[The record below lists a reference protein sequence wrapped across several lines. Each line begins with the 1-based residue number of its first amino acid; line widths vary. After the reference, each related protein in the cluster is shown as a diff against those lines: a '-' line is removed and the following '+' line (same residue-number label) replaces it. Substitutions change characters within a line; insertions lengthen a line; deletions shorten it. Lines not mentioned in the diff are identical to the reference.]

1 MNTNQIMSEM
11 DFVKYAI
18 ENHTI
23 INEDRMYPY
32 IVFQYKVPNI
42 YTCPTHDLE
51 ICMRHS
57 ILRDRR
63 LHCPSLRIVHSPNCD
78 LMTDNGH
85 RDYGL
90 RRCTRKLLHPNRVTK
105 FKINM
110 KSDEVAYLGFFGE
123 GVNYIDY
130 ISMISNMTIKSEHI
144 GKCKELEN
152 LIISPTSSIEKF
164 DMQDIPKN
172 IKYLK
177 IYEDMDSAVNGN
189 IETLITRKYLYSLYL
204 VGYGYT
210 GDVKKLISMSNIKNA
225 NIIAANA
232 TGFDTIK
239 KSDFPTALKF
249 DSGDFWV
256 NIMKR

>member
-1 MNTNQIMSEM
+1 MNPKLIKSER

-18 ENHTI
+18 EHRTI
-23 INEDRMYPY
+23 VNEENMYPY
-32 IVFQYKVPNI
+32 IIFQYKAPGR
-42 YTCPTHDLE
+42 YTYPAHDLE

-63 LHCPSLRIVHSPNCD
+63 LHCPSLRIVHSTNCD
-78 LMTDNGH
+78 LMTDNGY
-85 RDYGL
+85 RDCGL
-90 RRCTRKLLHPNRVTK
+90 RRCTRKLLHPNRVTE
-105 FKINM
+105 FKIHM
-110 KSDEVAYLGFFGE
+110 KTDGVAYLGFFGE

-130 ISMISNMTIKSEHI
+130 ISMVSHMTIKSEHI

-152 LIISPTSSIEKF
+152 LVVSPSSSIAKF

-172 IKYLK
+172 IKFLK
-177 IYEDMDSAVNGN
+177 IDGDMYSAVNGN

-225 NIIAANA
+225 SIMAPNA
-232 TGFDTIK
+232 TGFNEIK
-239 KSDFPTALKF
+239 KSDFPTALQF
-249 DSGDFWV
+249 DSGDCWV

>member
-1 MNTNQIMSEM
+1 MNTKPIMSER

-18 ENHTI
+18 ENRTI
-23 INEDRMYPY
+23 INEENMYPY
-32 IVFQYKVPNI
+32 IVFRYKVPNR
-42 YTCPTHDLE
+42 YTYPTHDLE

-85 RDYGL
+85 REYGL
-90 RRCTRKLLHPNRVTK
+90 RICTRKLLHPNRVTE

-110 KSDEVAYLGFFGE
+110 KTDGVAYLGFFGE

-130 ISMISNMTIKSEHI
+130 IAMVSHMIIKSEHI

-152 LIISPTSSIEKF
+152 LVISPTSSISKF

-172 IKYLK
+172 IKFLK
-177 IYEDMDSAVNGN
+177 IDGDMYSAVNGN
-189 IETLITRKYLYSLYL
+189 IETLITRKNLYSLYL

-210 GDVKKLISMSNIKNA
+210 GNVKQLISMSNIKNA
-225 NIIAANA
+225 NIIAPNV

-239 KSDFPTALKF
+239 KSDYPTAVQF
-249 DSGDFWV
+249 DSGNSWV

>member
-1 MNTNQIMSEM
+1 MNAKPIKNER

-18 ENHTI
+18 EHRTI
-23 INEDRMYPY
+23 MDEERMYPY
-32 IVFQYKVPNI
+32 IVFKYKSPKRYVYPN
-42 YTCPTHDLE
+42 HDLE

-90 RRCTRKLLHPNRVTK
+90 RRCTRKLLHPNRVTE

-110 KSDEVAYLGFFGE
+110 KFDDVAYLGFFGE

-130 ISMISNMTIKSEHI
+130 ISMVSHMTIKSEHI

-152 LIISPTSSIEKF
+152 LVVSPTSSIAKF

-172 IKYLK
+172 IKFLK
-177 IYEDMDSAVNGN
+177 IDGDMYSAVNGN
-189 IETLITRKYLYSLYL
+189 IETLITRKHLYSLYL

-225 NIIAANA
+225 SIMAPNA
-232 TGFDTIK
+232 TGFNEIK
-239 KSDFPTALKF
+239 KSDFPTALQF
-249 DSGDFWV
+249 DSGDGWV
-256 NIMKR
+256 NIMKW